1 MSASRAFDLVKIR
14 VAAQPFGGLFSSGG
28 NRLACSLSITAEIT
42 KNGVVIECD
51 SRSFESTLGNVFR
64 LLRIVNVGK
73 YHEEGFTT

>member
-73 YHEEGFTT
+73 CHEEGFTT